1 MQQDLCV
8 RLKGSHLH
16 LADSTPKQILAH
28 MVNTYGKMTQL
39 DSKTNRI
46 RLSKPFNIDLP
57 IETLFT
63 HVREIQLQAPA
74 TDPIS
79 DGAAIANTISVL
91 EATGVFRQFSQHV
104 ELEERS

>member
-28 MVNTYGKMTQL
+28 MVNTYGRMTL
-39 DSKTNRI
+39 MDSEASRKC
-46 RLSKPFNIDLP
+46 LSEPFNIDLM

-63 HVREIQLQAPA
+63 HMRDAQLGAP
-74 TDPIS
+74 
-79 DGAAIANTISVL
+79 
-91 EATGVFRQFSQHV
+91 
-104 ELEERS
+104 